1 MQIFSPVILYNSSC
15 YHPPV
20 FPLVCEVCF
29 LWTWQRASP
38 PPWAIPGRIWVNPTS
53 LTWWACCDMVDVFSL
68 HLLYYSCVQTTA
80 LYELEGQKGKK
91 CRLYSEQAVLRNG
104 AQLCLEGGLV
114 KWKLI
119 CLEGELEKDNLRTTI
134 IHSWCTGHPQY
145 LQVWGFF
152 HSRRKYVPDC
162 SFTDSQQNPEP
173 CTGAPGIAA
182 HLFWKWRWSHLISS
196 MCSWITE
203 VTGTVPDHKLLKK
216 NISGYK
222 SCLWNSASG
231 KSHRSMV
238 SSYYTD
244 VKQKHIDK
252 GWSL

>member
-1 MQIFSPVILYNSSC
+1 MQIFSPVILCNSSC
-15 YHPPV
+15 YYSSV

-53 LTWWACCDMVDVFSL
+53 LTWWACCYMVDVFSL

-80 LYELEGQKGKK
+80 LCELEGQKGKK

-119 CLEGELEKDNLRTTI
+119 RLKGELEKDNLGTTV

-152 HSRRKYVPDC
+152 P
-162 SFTDSQQNPEP
+162 
-173 CTGAPGIAA
+173 
-182 HLFWKWRWSHLISS
+182 
-196 MCSWITE
+196 
-203 VTGTVPDHKLLKK
+203 LKK
-216 NISGYK
+216 EIRTRLLIHWLTTKPWTLHWSPRY
-222 SCLWNSASG
+222 SCTLILKMEMITFNFF
-231 KSHRSMV
+231 HV
-238 SSYYTD
+238 
-244 VKQKHIDK
+244 
-252 GWSL
+252 